1 MNRYMPT
8 PAVRAWIYG
17 VLAAAAPLAVVY
29 GLLTEQEVALWLGV
43 VSAALGNGLA
53 LLNTPTPIKKD
64 EV

>member
-1 MNRYMPT
+1 MPT
-8 PAVRAWIYG
+8 PAMRAWIYG

-43 VSAALGNGLA
+43 ISAALGNGLA
-53 LLNTPTPIKKD
+53 LLNTPNKKD

>member
-1 MNRYMPT
+1 MDRYMPT
-8 PAVRAWIYG
+8 PAMRAWIYG

-43 VSAALGNGLA
+43 ISAALGNGLA
-53 LLNTPTPIKKD
+53 LLNTPNKKD

>member
-1 MNRYMPT
+1 MDRYMPS

-29 GLLTEQEVALWLGV
+29 GLLSEQEVALWLGV

-53 LLNTPTPIKKD
+53 LLNTPNKKD

>member
-1 MNRYMPT
+1 MNRYIPS
-8 PAVRAWIYG
+8 PEVRAWIYG

-43 VSAALGNGLA
+43 ISAALGNGLA
-53 LLNTPTPIKKD
+53 LLNVPLKKE